1 MKRIFLIATILAM
14 GFMPNAAAANDLPT
28 NGMTIAEV
36 VSWLQGQG
44 YQALV
49 VEGQDG
55 KNHVQTT
62 ISGAK
67 VGIYMFDCKD
77 ERCGSFQFAA
87 GFSTH
92 GKFDVSRMN
101 EWNRDNRWC
110 RGYYDSTN
118 DPWIEYDIDLTPG
131 GTYELLDDEFATY
144 RSSLDRFVKHY
155 GL

>member
-1 MKRIFLIATILAM
+1 MKRIVLIVTILTA
-14 GFMPNAAAANDLPT
+14 GLMPNAAAARDLPAD
-28 NGMTIAEV
+28 GMTIPEV
-36 VSWLQGQG
+36 VSWLQSKGFEP
-44 YQALV
+44 AV
-49 VEGQDG
+49 VTGQDG
-55 KNHVQTT
+55 KGHVEA
-62 ISGAK
+62 IVDNVKLG
-67 VGIYMFDCKD
+67 VYMFDCKD
-77 ERCGSFQFAA
+77 ERCGSFQFSV